1 MHTCVC
7 LLVQWRSIPH
17 PRSFAAGD
25 SKNWTEFPVLSGCTQ
40 VGRGV
45 WTRTEMNQP
54 GWLRTHGQ
62 HVLVSPWGGGG
73 HSPRNRSGHPEE
85 IRLCSRVHPPPP
97 RRTESCDLCCHYDS
111 SPDKQKMSTIRKV
124 MFAYHWQ
131 NEKKYQGELWLGD
144 NWALGDLFWWWYWFF
159 IWVTSLNS

>member
-97 RRTESCDLCCHYDS
+97 VGQSRVIFAATMTPVQISRKCPQLGKWCLLITDKMKKNIRVSFGLVITEHLGTYFGGGIDS
-111 SPDKQKMSTIRKV
+111 LS
-124 MFAYHWQ
+124 
-131 NEKKYQGELWLGD
+131 EWL
-144 NWALGDLFWWWYWFF
+144 L
-159 IWVTSLNS
+159 